1 MRRRL
6 YFMLPDVPS
15 ARALLDVLL
24 LARIE
29 ERYMHFCAKD
39 GTLPSDMPEAN
50 FLQKTDL
57 VHGVE
62 SGMLIGGG
70 AGLLGGILLVL
81 FPPEGIHL
89 QMAAILA
96 ASIGGTVFGAWASG
110 MVAAAIPNSRLTAF
124 QAGIERGQVLLIIDV
139 PFRRVSEIEQL
150 VEQRHPV
157 ARFGGQEP
165 HIPAFP

>member
-15 ARALLDVLL
+15 ARALLDELL

-29 ERYMHFCAKD
+29 ERHMHFWAKD
-39 GTLPSDMPEAN
+39 GTALPDMPEAN

-62 SGMLIGGG
+62 TGMLVGGAIGVIGG
-70 AGLLGGILLVL
+70 ALLVR

-89 QMAAILA
+89 PMIAILIA
-96 ASIGGTVFGAWASG
+96 GLVGVLFGAWASG

-124 QAGIERGQVLLIIDV
+124 QEGIERGQVLLMIDV
-139 PFRRVSEIEQL
+139 PFRRVKEIEEM
-150 VEQRHPV
+150 VERRHPEIG
-157 ARFGGQEP
+157 FGGVEP
-165 HIPAFP
+165 HIPVFP